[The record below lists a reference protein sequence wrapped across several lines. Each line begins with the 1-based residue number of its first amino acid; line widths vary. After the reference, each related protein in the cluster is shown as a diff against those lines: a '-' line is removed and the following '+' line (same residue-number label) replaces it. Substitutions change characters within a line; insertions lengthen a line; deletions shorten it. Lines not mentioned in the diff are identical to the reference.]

1 MTDGELPF
9 SCRKQ
14 RIRMESFVIKERE
27 GKLCRAY
34 KHLDK
39 ISKGER
45 LAVYDDGE
53 ALYAPDDG
61 YILLPNLEADLGTEW
76 YYLGSAI

>member
-1 MTDGELPF
+1 M
-9 SCRKQ
+9 
-14 RIRMESFVIKERE
+14 
-27 GKLCRAY
+27 CRAFI
-34 KHLDK
+34 HLVK
-39 ISKGER
+39 ICKGER

-76 YYLGSAI
+76 YYLG